1 MYMIWSTTQ
10 HYADFEAQIRA
21 LSGKRALTQKAFA
34 ERTEE
39 VVALLLRAC
48 GAVSAAP
55 RNDHE

>member
-1 MYMIWSTTQ
+1 
-10 HYADFEAQIRA
+10 
-21 LSGKRALTQKAFA
+21 LTKKGFA
-34 ERTEE
+34 ERTDV